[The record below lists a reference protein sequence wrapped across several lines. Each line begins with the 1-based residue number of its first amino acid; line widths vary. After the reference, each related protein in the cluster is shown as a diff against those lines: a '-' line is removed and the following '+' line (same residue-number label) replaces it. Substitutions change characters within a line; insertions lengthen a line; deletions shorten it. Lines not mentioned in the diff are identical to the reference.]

1 LGIHHKATK
10 PKKWYHATKPYVVKY
25 EIFYEP
31 YIIGHRNMPKY
42 DERFTLG
49 NDKVSHIYELA
60 AGNYQFWVLTKGY
73 IGHIPHDKEMLWS
86 LDQKDYNNTAA
97 WLKFLDFTKDVYLK
111 YGYFEICEKHIMVF
125 EFIWI

>member
-1 LGIHHKATK
+1 
-10 PKKWYHATKPYVVKY
+10 
-25 EIFYEP
+25 
-31 YIIGHRNMPKY
+31 MPKY

-125 EFIWI
+125 EFMDLKFSYSIPMFGEHCEEMWKIRKKKEQKS